1 MGTNTSKI
9 IVDHKDVDCKSNSDD
24 IGQIKLT
31 MNEYED
37 KIAEISNLTFE
48 LNKHKHI
55 VIKNKLDYDQI
66 LIDLE
71 DVKGYNG
78 VLEEN
83 IKIIENENK
92 EFKFKLN
99 DIQSKFIGMNTDK
112 ENNPINSK
120 NNSRERHIF
129 NNQNL
134 HINND

>member
-9 IVDHKDVDCKSNSDD
+9 IVDHKDVDCKSFSDD

-92 EFKFKLN
+92 ELQFKLN

-112 ENNPINSK
+112 ENKRINSK
-120 NNSRERHIF
+120 NNSREREIF